1 MTLTK
6 RPMNPK
12 SSKSTYAKLI
22 ADYEERLRSL
32 RSDGYRLRFKTGS
45 EDFRFASLKHMA
57 NGNSITLS
65 LDFHA
70 RTLLQH
76 TNHVLT
82 HRQDYPKSL

>member
-1 MTLTK
+1 
-6 RPMNPK
+6 MNPK
-12 SSKSTYAKLI
+12 CFKPTYVKMI

-32 RSDGYRLRFKTGS
+32 RSDGYCLRFESNS

-65 LDFHA
+65 LNFFA

-82 HRQDYPKSL
+82 HRQVYPVSL

>member
-1 MTLTK
+1 M
-6 RPMNPK
+6 
-12 SSKSTYAKLI
+12 I

-32 RSDGYRLRFKTGS
+32 RSDGYRLRFDTGD

-65 LDFHA
+65 LDVRA
-70 RTLLQH
+70 RTLRQL

-82 HRQDYPKSL
+82 HQQVYPKSH